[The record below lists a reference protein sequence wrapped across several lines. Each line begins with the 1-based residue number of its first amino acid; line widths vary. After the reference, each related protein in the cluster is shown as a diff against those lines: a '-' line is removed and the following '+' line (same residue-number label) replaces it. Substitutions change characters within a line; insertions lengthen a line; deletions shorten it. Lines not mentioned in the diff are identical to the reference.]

1 MHFAFS
7 LKLSLRCFIQFLN
20 LLVQVKVIIIFT
32 TLLIFTK
39 YQNQQNLQC
48 FYRCKFMEQDHISI
62 IKGEY
67 NVLGEEYQTLLHR
80 RFILEFTLL
89 FYSLQLFYL
98 NQLL

>member
-1 MHFAFS
+1 
-7 LKLSLRCFIQFLN
+7 
-20 LLVQVKVIIIFT
+20 
-32 TLLIFTK
+32 
-39 YQNQQNLQC
+39 
-48 FYRCKFMEQDHISI
+48 MEQDHISI